1 MVAERLGSVRGTARA
16 GEIVLSAAS
25 LSAPSLFP
33 AAPRVLSYRLS
44 INYLTRYN
52 SSVANA
58 AIHSS
63 GEVNDAYGLA

>member
-1 MVAERLGSVRGTARA
+1 MMAKGLGSVRRTARA
-16 GEIVLSAAS
+16 GEIGFSAAS

-63 GEVNDAYGLA
+63 GEANGAYGLA